1 MRGLWL
7 GMVLSMGLLGASSGV
22 MADPAAQGPP
32 STPAAPPPLSA
43 YGRLPT
49 LEQMQI
55 SPDGKYLAFVA
66 TTENARRVMIMR
78 LSDQAMI
85 SGLSVSKTKLRGLQW
100 ADATHVLMT
109 TSVTTDVRG
118 LEGPAR
124 EWYMLESF
132 DVIGM
137 KQTPLPGTVEKAMN
151 VIMDDPVVRV
161 IDGKTVVF
169 TQGQYFENNQ
179 GTIGLIR
186 TDLATGRSTLV
197 QAGSPDTVDWFVDN
211 AGLAAAEARYDEPT
225 GRWTLKV
232 RQPTGRWMVSKV
244 VDAPIDQPEILGYAK
259 DGKSLLVR
267 TTEDQKAML
276 HTVSLVDGQWGPP
289 ESDPYDALYFDDT
302 SHALIG
308 ALDLNGD
315 ERRYDFFDPA
325 VDKIWR
331 AVEKAYPGERIG
343 LTSWTA
349 NHRKLVVEVDGERD
363 GYGYALVDIDR
374 LHGDWVGDIYSE
386 VPPEQIAEAKAITYK
401 AADGLEIPAY
411 LTLPL
416 GKPAKGLPLIVMPH
430 GGPAARDYPDFD
442 WLREAIVSRGYAVL
456 QPNFRG
462 SSGYASGF
470 MEAGYGQWGRKMQT
484 DLSDGV
490 RYLVAQGV
498 VDPKRVCIF
507 GWSYGGYA
515 ALAGATLDHG
525 VYRCAADM
533 AGPSDLRRMLNRV
546 QDLANTSKNST
557 QRFWDRFMG
566 ASGPNDHAL
575 DLISPADQAA
585 KADIPIL
592 IVHGKDDTVVDYN
605 QSEVMANALSR
616 AGKPYTLVTLK
627 GEDHLGS
634 RSETRLQ
641 LLTAVMEFL
650 LKNNPPE

>member
-1 MRGLWL
+1 MKRLW
-7 GMVLSMGLLGASSGV
+7 MGLALGLGLGPLVSPTTAV
-22 MADPAAQGPP
+22 ADPPAQ
-32 STPAAPPPLSA
+32 STPLPPPPPLEA

-66 TTENARRVMIMR
+66 TTQDARRVMIMR
-78 LSDQAMI
+78 LSDDKVI

-100 ADATHVLMT
+100 ADATHVLTT
-109 TSVTTDVRG
+109 TSITTDIRG

-132 DVIGM
+132 DVIGL
-137 KQTPLPGTVEKAMN
+137 KQRPLPGDVEKAMN

-161 IDGKTVVF
+161 IDGKTMVF
-169 TQGQYFENNQ
+169 TQGQYFAGLQ

-197 QAGSPDTVDWFVDN
+197 EPGATDTVDWFVDN
-211 AGLAAAEARYDEPT
+211 AGRAAAEARYNEPT
-225 GRWTLKV
+225 GRWTLRV
-232 RQPTGRWMVSKV
+232 REPSGRWMISKV
-244 VDAPIDQPEILGYAK
+244 VNAPIDPPEMRGYAK

-267 TTEDQKAML
+267 VIEDGKPTF
-276 HTVSLVDGQWGPP
+276 HTVSLVDGQWGAG
-289 ESDPYDALYFDDT
+289 ESDPYDRLYFDDT

-308 ALDLNGD
+308 ALDLDGD
-315 ERRYDFFDPA
+315 ERRFDFFDPA
-325 VDKIWR
+325 ADKIWR
-331 AVEKAYPGERIG
+331 AVEKAYPKERIS

-349 NHRKLVVEVDGERD
+349 DHRKLVVEVDGERD
-363 GYGYALVDIDR
+363 GYGYALVDMER
-374 LHGDWVGDIYSE
+374 LHSDWIGDIYAD
-386 VPPEQIAEAKAITYK
+386 VPPEQIAQAKAITYK

-430 GGPAARDYPDFD
+430 GGPATRDYPDFD

-462 SSGYASGF
+462 SSGYAVGF
-470 MEAGYGQWGRKMQT
+470 MEAGFGQWGRKMQT

-490 RYLVAQGV
+490 RSLVAQGI

-546 QDLANTSKNST
+546 QALENTSKNST

-566 ASGPNDHAL
+566 VSGPDDQAL

-627 GEDHLGS
+627 GEDHWGS

-641 LLTAVMEFL
+641 LLSAVMEFL
-650 LKNNPPE
+650 LKNNPPG

>member
-1 MRGLWL
+1 MRGLWI
-7 GMVLSMGLLGASSGV
+7 GLGAWLLAAPGAAL
-22 MADPAAQGPP
+22 ADPPAQSP
-32 STPAAPPPLSA
+32 PAAPPPLA
-43 YGRLPT
+43 AFGRLPS

-66 TTENARRVMIMR
+66 TAENARRLIVHR
-78 LSDQAMI
+78 LSDGAAI
-85 SGLSVSKTKLRGLQW
+85 SGLTVSKTKLRGLQW
-100 ADATHVLMT
+100 ADATHVLVT
-109 TSVTTDVRG
+109 TSVTTDVMG

-132 DVIGM
+132 DVIGL
-137 KQTPLPGTVEKAMN
+137 KQTPLPGNVEKAMN
-151 VIMDDPVVRV
+151 VVMDDPVVRV
-161 IDGKTVVF
+161 IDGKTMVF
-169 TQGQYFENNQ
+169 TEGQYFASNQ

-197 QAGSPDTVDWFVDN
+197 EPGAENTVDWFVDRS
-211 AGLAAAEARYDEPT
+211 GQAAAEARYDEPT
-225 GRWTLKV
+225 GRWTLRI
-232 RQPTGRWMVSKV
+232 RQPTGRWIVSKV
-244 VDAPIDQPEILGYAK
+244 VDAPIDQPAMLGYAK

-267 TTEDQKAML
+267 TDEDHRQVF
-276 HTVSLVDGQWGPP
+276 HEVSLIDGQWGPA
-289 ESDPYDALYFDDT
+289 ESDPYDELYFDDT
-302 SHALIG
+302 SHALLG
-308 ALDLNGD
+308 GLDVEKD
-315 ERRYDFFDPA
+315 ERSFTFFDPA
-325 VDKIWR
+325 ADKIWR
-331 AVEKAYPGERIG
+331 AIEKAYPGERVG
-343 LTSWTA
+343 LVSWTA
-349 NHRKLVVEVDGERD
+349 DHRKLVVQVDGARD
-363 GYGYALVDIDR
+363 GYGYALVD
-374 LHGDWVGDIYSE
+374 LATMHGDWIGDIYMD
-386 VPPEQIAEAKAITYK
+386 VPFGQIAQAQAITYK

-411 LTLPL
+411 LTLPI

-430 GGPAARDYPDFD
+430 GGPAARDYLDFD

-462 SSGYASGF
+462 SSGYADDF
-470 MEAGYGQWGRKMQT
+470 MTAGYGQWGRKMQT

-490 RYLVAQGV
+490 RDLVARGV

-546 QDLANTSKNST
+546 QALENTRKNST

-566 ASGPNDHAL
+566 ASGPNDLSL

-592 IVHGKDDTVVDYN
+592 IVHGKDDTVVDYH
-605 QSEVMANALSR
+605 QSQVMADALTR

-627 GEDHLGS
+627 GEDHWGS

-641 LLTAVMEFL
+641 LLSAVMDFL
-650 LKNNPPE
+650 LKNNPPD